1 MLVFILTVLFLA
13 FPLIA
18 LILFWLN
25 LFFYANDFSKKTVSL
40 PKKLNKILII
50 FPHPDDEVLTCSGLM
65 AKAKEQDTLTTL
77 VVLTKGEKGTSEGK
91 EEKSLKAIREK
102 ELNKVGQIYGVG
114 KTILKDMGDGELV
127 EKQKKVEEF
136 VKEVITQ
143 EKPSLV
149 ITYDLSGLYGHADHI
164 AVSRA
169 VTKVVKTIG
178 NVQLWYT
185 SLPRRVYKLIKLPV
199 EMAKNKV
206 FIENRKF
213 PTHKIYIGIN
223 IYKKIKAL
231 YTYRSQY
238 FAFRKGY
245 PKPFPLWFFVSIM
258 LFEYFHEV

>member
-1 MLVFILTVLFLA
+1 M
-13 FPLIA
+13 
-18 LILFWLN
+18 FWLN

-40 PKKLNKILII
+40 SKKLNKILII

-65 AKAKEQDTLTTL
+65 AKAKEQGILTTL
-77 VVLTKGEKGTSEGK
+77 AVLTKGEKGTPEGK
-91 EEKSLKAIREK
+91 EEKGLKAVREK
-102 ELNKVGQIYGVG
+102 ELNKVSQIYGVN
-114 KTILKDMGDGELV
+114 KTILTDMGDGELGS
-127 EKQKKVEEF
+127 KQKEIEAV
-136 VKEVITQ
+136 VKKLVNQ
-143 EKPSLV
+143 EKPELI
-149 ITYDLSGLYGHADHI
+149 ITYDLSGLYGHSDHI

-199 EMAKNKV
+199 EMAKNKA

-213 PTHKIYIGIN
+213 PTHKIFIGTHIF
-223 IYKKIKAL
+223 KKIKAL
-231 YTYRSQY
+231 YTYKSQL